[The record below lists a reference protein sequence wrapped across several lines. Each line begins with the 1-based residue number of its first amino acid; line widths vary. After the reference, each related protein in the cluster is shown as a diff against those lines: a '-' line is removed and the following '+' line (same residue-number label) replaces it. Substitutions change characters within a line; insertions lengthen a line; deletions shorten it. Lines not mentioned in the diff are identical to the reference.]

1 MKTEARL
8 AKVEELAVQTLRC
21 AWCRYTLP
29 DDFPVGVEA
38 IHTPDF
44 LFIKCA
50 WCGSAINYN
59 MKEYDERLREALR
72 LEHGKFA
79 GEAYR
84 DERVFA
90 AREWQLARLSAKRWG
105 VGIEKLK
112 QNVIVFLDRKWRE
125 ASSRNQY
132 QRPIKLTGKALSR
145 KEIKDKGIAF
155 YRRMI
160 EAEEKKY
167 SPYSHTLPEQI
178 KALEK
183 EITKDDA
190 PTDFF
195 PGGCVKVTPQE
206 KWLSRELFVC
216 RVAKLC
222 EGVLWSKTLPETKAA
237 VSNLSALVARLEQ
250 KRAEEKQALLEAEEK
265 KKQEREAQRLERE
278 ARLNPP
284 AVSSVPVQRT
294 SAIEFIETVDHIL
307 PVEIPEYDAQG
318 RKRVT
323 MPRIADPSA
332 EVKSKVPPDDGS
344 VNYQQKLA
352 HYHRTGVWLLDH
364 WLQTY

>member
-1 MKTEARL
+1 
-8 AKVEELAVQTLRC
+8 
-21 AWCRYTLP
+21 
-29 DDFPVGVEA
+29 
-38 IHTPDF
+38 
-44 LFIKCA
+44 
-50 WCGSAINYN
+50 
-59 MKEYDERLREALR
+59 
-72 LEHGKFA
+72 
-79 GEAYR
+79 
-84 DERVFA
+84 
-90 AREWQLARLSAKRWG
+90 
-105 VGIEKLK
+105 
-112 QNVIVFLDRKWRE
+112 
-125 ASSRNQY
+125 
-132 QRPIKLTGKALSR
+132 
-145 KEIKDKGIAF
+145 
-155 YRRMI
+155 MI

-183 EITKDDA
+183 EFTKDDA

-206 KWLSRELFVC
+206 RWLSRELFVC

-294 SAIEFIETVDHIL
+294 SAIEFIETVDRILPGGHIQVPEEINGL

-352 HYHRTGVWLLDH
+352 HYHRTGVWLPDH